1 MMTLACPRPWAFIGL
16 LFLLPAWTLSLF
28 WFFQVKNYIPM
39 GNKQTIIGFKTS
51 LFNRLFFWT
60 LAWIMIIFASSGF
73 SWGTKLVPVQQTGN
87 AIAFVFDVSWSME
100 AKDVPDGRGSVM
112 SRLDAV
118 GTYTYSLLDVLP
130 PADIS
135 VTLAKGDGVTVVP
148 ITSDTNAVTALLPA
162 LSPQLITTV
171 GSSIG
176 SGMEK
181 AAATFPVFSVAKR
194 TVMVFTDGEETDGK
208 IKEVT
213 EKLVSS
219 GIDVLFL
226 GFGTTEESSILA
238 GDGTTSVQTALREK
252 ALESIVT
259 EINDSMN
266 TLIKGKNISS
276 ASRAKAYYIPAQS
289 PGSVFEIIETL
300 QNNSTDKNWSGTVYE
315 VEPKERWRLFTGLA
329 LVFLIAGIVSSEL
342 QGIFRGRNN
351 TGGKTLLGI
360 FLVFLPL
367 MLTGCSDTWKGASD
381 IAKGTLSWYQKDYKN
396 SAGYFMESLNRAQES
411 ESQLL
416 YQYSVY
422 NLASTYMMQGENE
435 AALKRLEEI
444 STEATVSVQY
454 AAAYNAGILYYQKG
468 DFENAAQYFRQAL
481 ELDNSKTEAKINLEL
496 SLNKRPKQSSAG
508 SQELLP
514 ATEQKDK
521 GKQETK
527 LFSLIREQEENHW
540 KNQQSQDSVTSGVD
554 Y

>member
-1 MMTLACPRPWAFIGL
+1 M
-16 LFLLPAWTLSLF
+16 
-28 WFFQVKNYIPM
+28 
-39 GNKQTIIGFKTS
+39 
-51 LFNRLFFWT
+51 
-60 LAWIMIIFASSGF
+60 
-73 SWGTKLVPVQQTGN
+73 
-87 AIAFVFDVSWSME
+87 
-100 AKDVPDGRGSVM
+100 
-112 SRLDAV
+112 
-118 GTYTYSLLDVLP
+118 
-130 PADIS
+130 
-135 VTLAKGDGVTVVP
+135 
-148 ITSDTNAVTALLPA
+148 
-162 LSPQLITTV
+162 
-171 GSSIG
+171 
-176 SGMEK
+176 
-181 AAATFPVFSVAKR
+181 
-194 TVMVFTDGEETDGK
+194 
-208 IKEVT
+208 
-213 EKLVSS
+213 
-219 GIDVLFL
+219 
-226 GFGTTEESSILA
+226 
-238 GDGTTSVQTALREK
+238 
-252 ALESIVT
+252 
-259 EINDSMN
+259 
-266 TLIKGKNISS
+266 
-276 ASRAKAYYIPAQS
+276 
-289 PGSVFEIIETL
+289 
-300 QNNSTDKNWSGTVYE
+300 YE

-468 DFENAAQYFRQAL
+468 DFEKAAQYFRQAL